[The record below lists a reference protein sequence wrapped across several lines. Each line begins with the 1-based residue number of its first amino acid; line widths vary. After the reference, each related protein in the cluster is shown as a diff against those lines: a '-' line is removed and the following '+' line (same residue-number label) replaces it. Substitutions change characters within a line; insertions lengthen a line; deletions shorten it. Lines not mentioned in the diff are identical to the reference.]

1 MIKRIKDIYEAYR
14 LSKYY
19 QSIKE
24 CPMYNWICVS
34 EEEDLKYLSKT
45 GNICKRAIK
54 VYNNL
59 QDQIV
64 DKYGINQDFMEIL
77 RNKMKIEMLYA
88 DVILNKDRS
97 LLTKI
102 EILEIK
108 NEELEAKITKGDIY
122 ELVMAIEKNLGFKL
136 DVRAISIDEFFKY
149 TKILK

>member
-1 MIKRIKDIYEAYR
+1 
-14 LSKYY
+14 
-19 QSIKE
+19 
-24 CPMYNWICVS
+24 MYNWICVS